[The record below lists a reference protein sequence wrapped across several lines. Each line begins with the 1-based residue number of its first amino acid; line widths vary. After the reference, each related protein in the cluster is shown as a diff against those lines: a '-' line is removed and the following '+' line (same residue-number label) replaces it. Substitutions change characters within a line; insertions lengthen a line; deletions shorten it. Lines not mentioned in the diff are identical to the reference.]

1 MTICNMSI
9 EMGARGGMIAPD
21 STTFE
26 YLRGREFAPKGEEW
40 EKIHAI
46 YDKMPAWLY
55 DHNNL
60 SYEQIAE
67 QIDTLSKKEIKA
79 ITAGELLDWAH
90 DAATESVKIYD
101 INPMFEYELDDDTVE
116 KSREIIATQLRNAGY
131 RLAAKLNEYFNY

>member
-1 MTICNMSI
+1 MGDMHCPVHTHI
-9 EMGARGGMIAPD
+9 EGV
-21 STTFE
+21 TTTWKCS
-26 YLRGREFAPKGEEW
+26 LKGEEW

-60 SYEQIAE
+60 TYEQIAE

-79 ITAGELLDWAH
+79 VTAGELLDWAH
-90 DAATESVKIYD
+90 DAATKSVKIYD
-101 INPMFEYELDDDTVE
+101 INPMFQYELDDDTVE